1 LRLERVRHRIVER
14 GIGLEAFGETHDGA
28 TRTEIQPEQKPH
40 KEQQKQSVSQLHK
53 VKY

>member
-14 GIGLEAFGETHDGA
+14 GIGLESFGETQEGA
-28 TRTEIQPEQKPH
+28 TRAQVQSEQNVHNEQKH
-40 KEQQKQSVSQLHK
+40 RMSQLHK